1 MLIRTAI
8 AAMIFAAASV
18 CSAAPIKGDRAPDF
32 KAATNSGATLSL
44 ADYSGKVVILDFF
57 ATWCPSCRKAV
68 PFLVELEKKYRV
80 KVIGMDVEET
90 GKEKIN
96 SYIRE
101 NSVDFPVVYAND
113 DVQGSYGIRSVPVL
127 YIVGKD
133 GTISG
138 KFQGYNNEIAAAM
151 ETLIKQLR

>member
-1 MLIRTAI
+1 MLIRTLI
-8 AAMIFAAASV
+8 AAMIFATTSV
-18 CSAAPIKGDRAPDF
+18 CSAAPAKGDRAPDF
-32 KAATNSGATLSL
+32 KAVANSGAPLSL

-68 PFLVELEKKYRV
+68 PFLLDLEKRYKV
-80 KVIGMDVEET
+80 KVVGMDVEDT

-101 NSVDFPVVYAND
+101 NSVDFPVVYADD
-113 DVQGSYGIRSVPVL
+113 DVQGSYGIRSVPVI
-127 YIVGKD
+127 YIIGKN

-138 KFQGYNNEIAAAM
+138 KFQGYNSEIAAAM